1 MRRPLPPASEGT
13 DLRTWVRHDPG
24 RGETVTFVEPEGRYQ
39 LSVERD
45 GPVPGYL
52 VRLWTLTAEG
62 RDERIGQAVAEDE
75 ETAIQVA
82 AGLAGAAED
91 LAALTSDPTLGVR
104 PPARGVR
111 DADADAG
118 GRED

>member
-1 MRRPLPPASEGT
+1 VRQPFPPAPDGT

-62 RDERIGQAVAEDE
+62 RDERIGQAVVGDE
-75 ETAIQVA
+75 ETAIRVA
-82 AGLAGAAED
+82 AGLAGATED
-91 LAALTSDPTLGVR
+91 LAALTSDPAFGVT
-104 PPARGVR
+104 PSPRGDR
-111 DADADAG
+111 DADADTG